1 MKKWQYYLTLLVL
14 LLSSVLSPVSAWAQE
29 VAAPQ
34 ETSALVGDS
43 QAQPEAEATEEPE
56 EGLDSNLP
64 SDVDLDELIRQA
76 PNVKAVPN
84 VVTRIYATTRD
95 GKPITKNLLKWEA
108 FRINVDFTLPNNV
121 IKAGDT
127 TVIEVPSTLAFTEVS
142 NFEVRDSSGQHVV
155 ATATIQPGART
166 VTLTYTSYAQNNSDI
181 TGNLFFYARINHA
194 EVTEKGNVDL
204 NFVVEN
210 KQIPG
215 GSVPFEGAPIPK
227 GNPMDKS
234 GWQLPGQPNKIR
246 YIVAVN
252 RRGEQRKHVVIRDY
266 LKDEGLA
273 IDQSSVSITKG
284 HWVYQNGG
292 WVLQNGANAA
302 GSYNITWDQ
311 GNTGFTIDFGDLDT
325 QTGFEIL
332 YTVNIPY
339 DAADGEK
346 FGNYAA
352 MNDANG
358 TVAYTNYDYSY
369 SIAGGNAEGYTF
381 VVKVHKHDGQGK
393 DLAGAEFEVVRD
405 ANKKVVGKIV
415 TDAQGNG
422 QVAGLLRDA
431 YTLREIKAPDGY
443 QLSNEEIKIQGGD
456 FGADK
461 SVLKQVVNVPAVT
474 TVDVRGTKT
483 WSDAENQD
491 GLRPEQVTIKLL
503 ANGTETGQTT
513 TATAANGWTYEFTGL
528 DAKDAQGQAITYSV
542 AEEAVTGYTSTVNGY
557 DITNSHTPETV
568 DVRGTKTWEDGDNQD
583 GLRPE
588 QITVKLLADGTETG
602 QTTTATAANNWT
614 YEFTN
619 LPKNKAGQAISYSVA
634 EEAVAGYTT
643 KVNRYNLTNSHTPE
657 TVSVQGT
664 KTWEDG
670 DNQDGLRPEQI
681 TVKLLADGVETGQ
694 TTTATAA
701 NNWTYEFTNLPKN
714 KAGKAITYSVAEEA
728 VAGYTSTL
736 NGYNLTNSRTPETV
750 SIQGTK
756 TWEDGD
762 NQDGLRPEQITVKL
776 LADGVETGQTTTAT
790 AANNWT
796 YEFSNL
802 PKNKAGKA
810 ITYSVAEEAVQGYTS
825 TVNGYD
831 LTNNHATDL
840 TSVSGTKTW
849 QDNDDQDGLR
859 PGQVTIKLLADGVE
873 TGQTAVASAANNWTY
888 EFSNLPKNKA
898 GKAITY
904 SVAEET
910 VAGYTASV
918 NGYNLTNSHTP
929 ETVSVQGTKTWQD
942 NDNQDGVRPEQ
953 VTIKLLADGVETGQT
968 AVANAANNWTY
979 EFSNLPKNKAGKA
992 ITYSVQ
998 EEAVAE
1004 YTASYQAYNV
1014 TNSHTPGQ
1022 TSHTVQ
1028 KVWDDGQNQDGVRP
1042 VELKV
1047 QLYADDQKYGDEISL
1062 TAANNWTY
1070 TWSQLP
1076 EKAQGKAISYQAREV
1091 AVPEGYQADQPSTQ
1105 AGVTTLTNHHRPEV
1119 TSLSGTKTWKDNN
1132 NQDGVR
1138 PERIKVNLLAD
1149 GVLKASKE
1157 VSAADNWSYSF
1168 DNLPK
1173 FAAGQAVVYTIT
1185 EDAVA
1190 EYSTQVEGYNLTN
1203 SHTPGQTS
1211 LTVTKQWQDQGD
1223 QDGLRPSQIQVQL
1236 YADGVASG
1244 SPVTLTAANNWVYTW
1259 SGLAEKANGK
1269 TIEYSVKEVD
1279 QPSGY
1284 TSTTSQVSP
1293 GNVLIVNQHTP
1304 ATTEVKGQKTWD
1316 DANNQDGKRPESVTV
1331 QLYADGQVVASQV
1344 VTAANNWT
1352 YSFSNLPQFAKG
1364 KAISY
1369 SVQELVD
1376 AGLDKAGYRPSYEA
1390 YNITNHY
1397 KPEVTTFE
1405 VRKVWNDQNDQD
1417 KLRPSQIQVQL
1428 YADGKAF
1435 GEPVTLKADND
1446 WRHVFADLAKYQE
1459 GKEVVYTVEEVAV
1472 PSGYSVTSS
1481 QTGVNQV
1488 TLTNTHQPKRPE
1500 DPGKKD
1506 LPKTGSAETFSLA
1519 LAGLMAMT
1527 GLGILWGTKRRQA

>member
-43 QAQPEAEATEEPE
+43 QAQPEAEATEESE

-108 FRINVDFTLPNNV
+108 FRINVDFTLPNTV

-588 QITVKLLADGTETG
+588 QITL
-602 QTTTATAANNWT
+602 
-614 YEFTN
+614 
-619 LPKNKAGQAISYSVA
+619 
-634 EEAVAGYTT
+634 
-643 KVNRYNLTNSHTPE
+643 
-657 TVSVQGT
+657 
-664 KTWEDG
+664 
-670 DNQDGLRPEQI
+670 
-681 TVKLLADGVETGQ
+681 
-694 TTTATAA
+694 
-701 NNWTYEFTNLPKN
+701 
-714 KAGKAITYSVAEEA
+714 
-728 VAGYTSTL
+728 
-736 NGYNLTNSRTPETV
+736 
-750 SIQGTK
+750 
-756 TWEDGD
+756 
-762 NQDGLRPEQITVKL
+762 KL

-849 QDNDDQDGLR
+849 QDNDDQDGIR

-904 SVAEET
+904 SVAEEA

-968 AVANAANNWTY
+968 AVAKAANNWTY

-992 ITYSVQ
+992 IAYSVQ

-1028 KVWDDGQNQDGVRP
+1028 KVWDDGQNQDGLRP

-1091 AVPEGYQADQPSTQ
+1091 AVPEGYQADQPTTQ
-1105 AGVTTLTNHHRPEV
+1105 ATVTTLTNRHTPEV
-1119 TSLSGTKTWKDNN
+1119 TSVSGTKTWKDNN

-1304 ATTEVKGQKTWD
+1304 ATTEVKGHKTWD

>member
-43 QAQPEAEATEEPE
+43 QAQPEAEATEESE

-405 ANKKVVGKIV
+405 ANKKVVGKMV

-588 QITVKLLADGTETG
+588 QITVKLLADG
-602 QTTTATAANNWT
+602 
-614 YEFTN
+614 
-619 LPKNKAGQAISYSVA
+619 
-634 EEAVAGYTT
+634 
-643 KVNRYNLTNSHTPE
+643 
-657 TVSVQGT
+657 
-664 KTWEDG
+664 
-670 DNQDGLRPEQI
+670 
-681 TVKLLADGVETGQ
+681 
-694 TTTATAA
+694 
-701 NNWTYEFTNLPKN
+701 
-714 KAGKAITYSVAEEA
+714 
-728 VAGYTSTL
+728 
-736 NGYNLTNSRTPETV
+736 
-750 SIQGTK
+750 
-756 TWEDGD
+756 
-762 NQDGLRPEQITVKL
+762 
-776 LADGVETGQTTTAT
+776 VETGQTTTAT

-810 ITYSVAEEAVQGYTS
+810 ISYSVAEEAVAGYNT

-849 QDNDDQDGLR
+849 EDNDDQDGLR

-904 SVAEET
+904 SVAEEA

-918 NGYNLTNSHTP
+918 NGYNIANSHTP

-953 VTIKLLADGVETGQT
+953 VNIKLLADGVETGQT

-992 ITYSVQ
+992 IAYSVQ

-1028 KVWDDGQNQDGVRP
+1028 KVWDDGQNQDGLRP

-1091 AVPEGYQADQPSTQ
+1091 SVPEGYQADQPTTQ
-1105 AGVTTLTNHHRPEV
+1105 ATVTTLTNRHTPEV
-1119 TSLSGTKTWKDNN
+1119 TSVSGTKTWKDNN

-1157 VSAADNWSYSF
+1157 VSAADNWAYSF

-1397 KPEVTTFE
+1397 KPEVTSFE

>member
-43 QAQPEAEATEEPE
+43 QAQPEAEATEESE

-542 AEEAVTGYTSTVNGY
+542 AEEAV
-557 DITNSHTPETV
+557 
-568 DVRGTKTWEDGDNQD
+568 
-583 GLRPE
+583 
-588 QITVKLLADGTETG
+588 
-602 QTTTATAANNWT
+602 
-614 YEFTN
+614 
-619 LPKNKAGQAISYSVA
+619 
-634 EEAVAGYTT
+634 
-643 KVNRYNLTNSHTPE
+643 
-657 TVSVQGT
+657 
-664 KTWEDG
+664 
-670 DNQDGLRPEQI
+670 
-681 TVKLLADGVETGQ
+681 
-694 TTTATAA
+694 
-701 NNWTYEFTNLPKN
+701 
-714 KAGKAITYSVAEEA
+714 
-728 VAGYTSTL
+728 AGYTSTL
-736 NGYNLTNSRTPETV
+736 NGYNLTNSHTPETV

-796 YEFSNL
+796 YEFSNLPKNKAGQAITYSVAEEAVQGYTSTVKGYDISNSHTPETVSVQGSKTWEDGDNQDGLRPEQITVKLLANGVETGQTTTATAANNWTYEFSNLPKNKAGQAITYSVAEEAVAGYTTKVNGYNLTNSHTPETVSIQGTKTWEDGDNQDGLRPEQITVKLLADGVETGQTTTATAANNWTYEFTNL

-904 SVAEET
+904 SVAEEA
-910 VAGYTASV
+910 VVGYTASV

-968 AVANAANNWTY
+968 AVASAANNWTY

-992 ITYSVQ
+992 ITYSLQ

-1028 KVWDDGQNQDGVRP
+1028 KVWDDGQNQDGLRP

-1047 QLYADDQKYGDEISL
+1047 QLYADDQKYGDEVSL

-1091 AVPEGYQADQPSTQ
+1091 AVPQGYQADQPSTQ
-1105 AGVTTLTNHHRPEV
+1105 AGVTTLTNRHTPEV
-1119 TSLSGTKTWKDNN
+1119 TSVSGTKTWKDNN

-1397 KPEVTTFE
+1397 KPEVTSFE

>member
-43 QAQPEAEATEEPE
+43 QAQPEAEATEESE

-542 AEEAVTGYTSTVNGY
+542 AEEAVAGYTSTLNGY
-557 DITNSHTPETV
+557 NLTNSHTPETV
-568 DVRGTKTWEDGDNQD
+568 SIQGTKTWEDGDNQD

-634 EEAVAGYTT
+634 EEAVQGYTST
-643 KVNRYNLTNSHTPE
+643 VNGYDISNSHTPE
-657 TVSVQGT
+657 TVSVQGS

-701 NNWTYEFTNLPKN
+701 NNWTYEFSNLPKN
-714 KAGKAITYSVAEEA
+714 KAGQAITYSVAEEA
-728 VAGYTSTL
+728 VAGYTTKV
-736 NGYNLTNSRTPETV
+736 NGYNLTNSHTPETV

-810 ITYSVAEEAVQGYTS
+810 ITYSVAEEGVAGYNT

-904 SVAEET
+904 SVAEEA
-910 VAGYTASV
+910 VVGYTASV

-968 AVANAANNWTY
+968 AVASAANNWTY

-1028 KVWDDGQNQDGVRP
+1028 KVWDDGQNQDGLRP

-1091 AVPEGYQADQPSTQ
+1091 AVPEGYQADQPTTQ
-1105 AGVTTLTNHHRPEV
+1105 ATVTTLTNRHTPEV
-1119 TSLSGTKTWKDNN
+1119 TSVSGTKTWKDNN

-1397 KPEVTTFE
+1397 KPEVTSFE

>member
-29 VAAPQ
+29 VAVPQ

-43 QAQPEAEATEEPE
+43 QAQPEAEATEESE

-210 KQIPG
+210 KPIPG

-542 AEEAVTGYTSTVNGY
+542 AEEAVAGYTSTLNG
-557 DITNSHTPETV
+557 
-568 DVRGTKTWEDGDNQD
+568 
-583 GLRPE
+583 
-588 QITVKLLADGTETG
+588 
-602 QTTTATAANNWT
+602 
-614 YEFTN
+614 
-619 LPKNKAGQAISYSVA
+619 
-634 EEAVAGYTT
+634 
-643 KVNRYNLTNSHTPE
+643 YNLTNSHTPE
-657 TVSVQGT
+657 TVSIQGT

-714 KAGKAITYSVAEEA
+714 KAGKAISYSVAEEA
-728 VAGYTSTL
+728 VAGY
-736 NGYNLTNSRTPETV
+736 N
-750 SIQGTK
+750 
-756 TWEDGD
+756 
-762 NQDGLRPEQITVKL
+762 
-776 LADGVETGQTTTAT
+776 TT
-790 AANNWT
+790 
-796 YEFSNL
+796 
-802 PKNKAGKA
+802 
-810 ITYSVAEEAVQGYTS
+810 I
-825 TVNGYD
+825 NGYD

-849 QDNDDQDGLR
+849 EDNDDQDGLR

-904 SVAEET
+904 SVAEEA

-968 AVANAANNWTY
+968 AVAKAANNWTY

-992 ITYSVQ
+992 IAYSVQ

-1014 TNSHTPGQ
+1014 TNSYTPGQ

-1028 KVWDDGQNQDGVRP
+1028 KVWDDGQNQDGLRP

-1091 AVPEGYQADQPSTQ
+1091 AVPQGYQADQPSTQ
-1105 AGVTTLTNHHRPEV
+1105 AGVTTLTNHHTPEV
-1119 TSLSGTKTWKDNN
+1119 TSVSGTKTWKDNN

-1376 AGLDKAGYRPSYEA
+1376 AGLDKAGYRPSYDG
-1390 YNITNHY
+1390 YNIANHY
-1397 KPEVTTFE
+1397 KTEVTTFE

>member
-43 QAQPEAEATEEPE
+43 QAQPEAEATEESE

-194 EVTEKGNVDL
+194 EVTEQGNVDL

-405 ANKKVVGKIV
+405 ANKKVVGKMV

-542 AEEAVTGYTSTVNGY
+542 AEEAV
-557 DITNSHTPETV
+557 
-568 DVRGTKTWEDGDNQD
+568 
-583 GLRPE
+583 
-588 QITVKLLADGTETG
+588 
-602 QTTTATAANNWT
+602 
-614 YEFTN
+614 
-619 LPKNKAGQAISYSVA
+619 
-634 EEAVAGYTT
+634 
-643 KVNRYNLTNSHTPE
+643 
-657 TVSVQGT
+657 
-664 KTWEDG
+664 
-670 DNQDGLRPEQI
+670 
-681 TVKLLADGVETGQ
+681 
-694 TTTATAA
+694 
-701 NNWTYEFTNLPKN
+701 
-714 KAGKAITYSVAEEA
+714 
-728 VAGYTSTL
+728 AGYTSTL
-736 NGYNLTNSRTPETV
+736 NGYNLTNSHTPETV

-810 ITYSVAEEAVQGYTS
+810 ISYSVAEEAVAGYNT

-904 SVAEET
+904 SVAEEA

-968 AVANAANNWTY
+968 AVAKAANNWTY

-992 ITYSVQ
+992 IAYSVQ

-1091 AVPEGYQADQPSTQ
+1091 AVPEGYQADQPTTQ
-1105 AGVTTLTNHHRPEV
+1105 ATVTTLTNRHTPEV
-1119 TSLSGTKTWKDNN
+1119 TSVSGTKTWKDNN

-1397 KPEVTTFE
+1397 KPEVTSFE

>member
-43 QAQPEAEATEEPE
+43 QAQPEAEATEESE

-542 AEEAVTGYTSTVNGY
+542 AEEAV
-557 DITNSHTPETV
+557 
-568 DVRGTKTWEDGDNQD
+568 
-583 GLRPE
+583 
-588 QITVKLLADGTETG
+588 
-602 QTTTATAANNWT
+602 
-614 YEFTN
+614 
-619 LPKNKAGQAISYSVA
+619 
-634 EEAVAGYTT
+634 
-643 KVNRYNLTNSHTPE
+643 
-657 TVSVQGT
+657 
-664 KTWEDG
+664 
-670 DNQDGLRPEQI
+670 
-681 TVKLLADGVETGQ
+681 
-694 TTTATAA
+694 
-701 NNWTYEFTNLPKN
+701 
-714 KAGKAITYSVAEEA
+714 
-728 VAGYTSTL
+728 AGYTSTL
-736 NGYNLTNSRTPETV
+736 NGYNLTNSHTPETV

-810 ITYSVAEEAVQGYTS
+810 ISYSVAEEAVAGYNT

-898 GKAITY
+898 GKAISY
-904 SVAEET
+904 SVAEEA

-1028 KVWDDGQNQDGVRP
+1028 KVWDDGQNQDGLRP

-1091 AVPEGYQADQPSTQ
+1091 AVPEGYQADQPTTQ
-1105 AGVTTLTNHHRPEV
+1105 ATVTTLTNRHTPEV
-1119 TSLSGTKTWKDNN
+1119 TSVSGTKTWKDNN

-1397 KPEVTTFE
+1397 KPEVTSFE

>member
-43 QAQPEAEATEEPE
+43 QAQPEAEATEESE

-292 WVLQNGANAA
+292 WVLQNAANAA

-542 AEEAVTGYTSTVNGY
+542 AEEAVAGYTSTLNG
-557 DITNSHTPETV
+557 
-568 DVRGTKTWEDGDNQD
+568 
-583 GLRPE
+583 
-588 QITVKLLADGTETG
+588 
-602 QTTTATAANNWT
+602 
-614 YEFTN
+614 
-619 LPKNKAGQAISYSVA
+619 
-634 EEAVAGYTT
+634 
-643 KVNRYNLTNSHTPE
+643 YNLTNSHTPE
-657 TVSVQGT
+657 TVSIQGT

-701 NNWTYEFTNLPKN
+701 NNWTYEFSNLPKN
-714 KAGKAITYSVAEEA
+714 KAGQAITYSVAEEAVQGYTSTVKGYDISNSHTPETVSVQGTKTWEDGDNQDGLRPEQITVKLLANGVETGQTTTATAVNNWTYEFSNLPKNKAGQAITYSVAEEA
-728 VAGYTSTL
+728 VAGYTTKV
-736 NGYNLTNSRTPETV
+736 NGYNLTNSHTPETV

-810 ITYSVAEEAVQGYTS
+810 ISYSVAEEAVAGYNT

-831 LTNNHATDL
+831 ITNNHATDL

-849 QDNDDQDGLR
+849 EDNDDQDGVR

-898 GKAITY
+898 GKAISY
-904 SVAEET
+904 SVAEEA
-910 VAGYTASV
+910 VVGYTVSV

-1028 KVWDDGQNQDGVRP
+1028 KVWDDGQNQDGLRP

-1047 QLYADDQKYGDEISL
+1047 QLYADDQKYGDEVSL

-1091 AVPEGYQADQPSTQ
+1091 AVPEGYQADQPTTQ
-1105 AGVTTLTNHHRPEV
+1105 ATVTTLTNRHTPEV
-1119 TSLSGTKTWKDNN
+1119 TSVSGTKTWKDNN

-1211 LTVTKQWQDQGD
+1211 LTVIKQWQDQGD

-1316 DANNQDGKRPESVTV
+1316 DANNQDGKRPEAVTV

-1397 KPEVTTFE
+1397 KPEVTSFE

-1459 GKEVVYTVEEVAV
+1459 GKEVVYTVEEVAI

-1527 GLGILWGTKRRQA
+1527 GLGILWGTKRRQV

>member
-43 QAQPEAEATEEPE
+43 QAQPEAEATEESE
-56 EGLDSNLP
+56 EGLDPDLP

-127 TVIEVPSTLAFTEVS
+127 TVIEVPSTLAFTEAS

-155 ATATIQPGART
+155 ANATIQPGART

-210 KQIPG
+210 KPIPG

-292 WVLQNGANAA
+292 WVLQNAANAA

-474 TVDVRGTKT
+474 TVDVRGTKS

-528 DAKDAQGQAITYSV
+528 AAKDAQGQAITYSV

-588 QITVKLLADGTETG
+588 QITLKLLADGAETG

-619 LPKNKAGQAISYSVA
+619 LPKNKAGQAITYSVA
-634 EEAVAGYTT
+634 EEAVAGYTST
-643 KVNRYNLTNSHTPE
+643 VNGYDISNSHTPE

-701 NNWTYEFTNLPKN
+701 NNWTYEFSNLPKN
-714 KAGKAITYSVAEEA
+714 KAGKPITYSVAEEA
-728 VAGYTSTL
+728 VAGYTTKV
-736 NGYNLTNSRTPETV
+736 NAYNLTNSHTPETV

-802 PKNKAGKA
+802 PKNKAGKP
-810 ITYSVAEEAVQGYTS
+810 ITYSVAEEAVAGYNT

-831 LTNNHATDL
+831 ITNNHATDL

-888 EFSNLPKNKA
+888 EFTNLPKNKA

-904 SVAEET
+904 SVAEEA

-918 NGYNLTNSHTP
+918 NGYNIANSHTP

-1091 AVPEGYQADQPSTQ
+1091 SVPEGYQADQPSTQ
-1105 AGVTTLTNHHRPEV
+1105 AGVTTLTNHHTPEV
-1119 TSLSGTKTWKDNN
+1119 TSVSGTKTWKDNN

-1244 SPVTLTAANNWVYTW
+1244 SPVTLTAADNWVYTW

-1284 TSTTSQVSP
+1284 TSTISQVSP

-1376 AGLDKAGYRPSYEA
+1376 AGLDKAGYRPSYDG
-1390 YNITNHY
+1390 YNIANHY
-1397 KPEVTTFE
+1397 KPEVTSFE

-1428 YADGKAF
+1428 YANGKAF

-1527 GLGILWGTKRRQA
+1527 GLGILWGTKRRHA

>member
-43 QAQPEAEATEEPE
+43 QAQPEAEATEESE

-266 LKDEGLA
+266 LKDEGIA

-292 WVLQNGANAA
+292 WVLQNAANAA

-474 TVDVRGTKT
+474 TVDVRGTKS

-568 DVRGTKTWEDGDNQD
+568 
-583 GLRPE
+583 
-588 QITVKLLADGTETG
+588 
-602 QTTTATAANNWT
+602 
-614 YEFTN
+614 
-619 LPKNKAGQAISYSVA
+619 
-634 EEAVAGYTT
+634 
-643 KVNRYNLTNSHTPE
+643 
-657 TVSVQGT
+657 
-664 KTWEDG
+664 
-670 DNQDGLRPEQI
+670 
-681 TVKLLADGVETGQ
+681 
-694 TTTATAA
+694 
-701 NNWTYEFTNLPKN
+701 
-714 KAGKAITYSVAEEA
+714 
-728 VAGYTSTL
+728 
-736 NGYNLTNSRTPETV
+736 

-796 YEFSNL
+796 YEFTNL

-904 SVAEET
+904 SVAEEA
-910 VAGYTASV
+910 VVGYTASV

-968 AVANAANNWTY
+968 AVASAANNWTY

-992 ITYSVQ
+992 ITYSLQ

-1028 KVWDDGQNQDGVRP
+1028 KVWDDGQNQDGLRP

-1047 QLYADDQKYGDEISL
+1047 QLYADDQKYGDEVSL

-1091 AVPEGYQADQPSTQ
+1091 AVPQGYQADQPSTQ
-1105 AGVTTLTNHHRPEV
+1105 AGVTTLTNRHTPEV
-1119 TSLSGTKTWKDNN
+1119 TSVSGTKTWKDNN

-1157 VSAADNWSYSF
+1157 VSAADNWAYSF

-1397 KPEVTTFE
+1397 KPEVTSFE

>member
-43 QAQPEAEATEEPE
+43 QAQPEAEATEESE
-56 EGLDSNLP
+56 EGLDSDLP

-292 WVLQNGANAA
+292 WVLQNAANAA

-311 GNTGFTIDFGDLDT
+311 GNAGFTIDFGDLDT

-542 AEEAVTGYTSTVNGY
+542 AEEAV
-557 DITNSHTPETV
+557 
-568 DVRGTKTWEDGDNQD
+568 
-583 GLRPE
+583 
-588 QITVKLLADGTETG
+588 
-602 QTTTATAANNWT
+602 
-614 YEFTN
+614 
-619 LPKNKAGQAISYSVA
+619 
-634 EEAVAGYTT
+634 
-643 KVNRYNLTNSHTPE
+643 
-657 TVSVQGT
+657 
-664 KTWEDG
+664 
-670 DNQDGLRPEQI
+670 
-681 TVKLLADGVETGQ
+681 
-694 TTTATAA
+694 
-701 NNWTYEFTNLPKN
+701 
-714 KAGKAITYSVAEEA
+714 
-728 VAGYTSTL
+728 AGYTSTL
-736 NGYNLTNSRTPETV
+736 NGYNLTNSHTPETV

-776 LADGVETGQTTTAT
+776 LADGVETGQTTTTT

-802 PKNKAGKA
+802 PKNKAGQA

-898 GKAITY
+898 GKAISY
-904 SVAEET
+904 SVAEEA

-992 ITYSVQ
+992 ISYSVQ

-1028 KVWDDGQNQDGVRP
+1028 KVWDDGQNQDGLRP

-1105 AGVTTLTNHHRPEV
+1105 AGVTTLTNRHTPEV
-1119 TSLSGTKTWKDNN
+1119 TSVSGTKTWKDNN

-1157 VSAADNWSYSF
+1157 VSAADNWAYSF

-1190 EYSTQVEGYNLTN
+1190 EYSTQVEGYNLSN

-1244 SPVTLTAANNWVYTW
+1244 SPVTLTAADNWVYTW

-1376 AGLDKAGYRPSYEA
+1376 AGLDKAGYRPSYDG
-1390 YNITNHY
+1390 YNIANHY
-1397 KPEVTTFE
+1397 KPEVTSFE

>member
-1 MKKWQYYLTLLVL
+1 M
-14 LLSSVLSPVSAWAQE
+14 
-29 VAAPQ
+29 
-34 ETSALVGDS
+34 
-43 QAQPEAEATEEPE
+43 
-56 EGLDSNLP
+56 
-64 SDVDLDELIRQA
+64 
-76 PNVKAVPN
+76 
-84 VVTRIYATTRD
+84 
-95 GKPITKNLLKWEA
+95 
-108 FRINVDFTLPNNV
+108 
-121 IKAGDT
+121 
-127 TVIEVPSTLAFTEVS
+127 
-142 NFEVRDSSGQHVV
+142 
-155 ATATIQPGART
+155 
-166 VTLTYTSYAQNNSDI
+166 
-181 TGNLFFYARINHA
+181 
-194 EVTEKGNVDL
+194 
-204 NFVVEN
+204 
-210 KQIPG
+210 
-215 GSVPFEGAPIPK
+215 
-227 GNPMDKS
+227 
-234 GWQLPGQPNKIR
+234 
-246 YIVAVN
+246 
-252 RRGEQRKHVVIRDY
+252 
-266 LKDEGLA
+266 
-273 IDQSSVSITKG
+273 
-284 HWVYQNGG
+284 
-292 WVLQNGANAA
+292 
-302 GSYNITWDQ
+302 
-311 GNTGFTIDFGDLDT
+311 
-325 QTGFEIL
+325 
-332 YTVNIPY
+332 
-339 DAADGEK
+339 
-346 FGNYAA
+346 
-352 MNDANG
+352 
-358 TVAYTNYDYSY
+358 
-369 SIAGGNAEGYTF
+369 
-381 VVKVHKHDGQGK
+381 
-393 DLAGAEFEVVRD
+393 
-405 ANKKVVGKIV
+405 
-415 TDAQGNG
+415 
-422 QVAGLLRDA
+422 
-431 YTLREIKAPDGY
+431 
-443 QLSNEEIKIQGGD
+443 
-456 FGADK
+456 
-461 SVLKQVVNVPAVT
+461 
-474 TVDVRGTKT
+474 
-483 WSDAENQD
+483 
-491 GLRPEQVTIKLL
+491 
-503 ANGTETGQTT
+503 
-513 TATAANGWTYEFTGL
+513 
-528 DAKDAQGQAITYSV
+528 
-542 AEEAVTGYTSTVNGY
+542 
-557 DITNSHTPETV
+557 
-568 DVRGTKTWEDGDNQD
+568 
-583 GLRPE
+583 RPE
-588 QITVKLLADGTETG
+588 QITLKLLADGVETG

-614 YEFTN
+614 YEFSN
-619 LPKNKAGQAISYSVA
+619 LPKNKAGQAITYSVA
-634 EEAVAGYTT
+634 EEAVQGYTST
-643 KVNRYNLTNSHTPE
+643 VKGYDISNSHTPE

-701 NNWTYEFTNLPKN
+701 NNWTYEFSNLPKS

-728 VAGYTSTL
+728 VAGYTSTV
-736 NGYNLTNSRTPETV
+736 NGYNLTNSHTPETV

-796 YEFSNL
+796 YEFTNL

-904 SVAEET
+904 SVAEEA
-910 VAGYTASV
+910 VVGYTASV

-968 AVANAANNWTY
+968 AVASAANNWTY

-992 ITYSVQ
+992 ITYSLQ

-1028 KVWDDGQNQDGVRP
+1028 KVWDDGQNQDGLRP

-1047 QLYADDQKYGDEISL
+1047 QLYADDQKYGDEVSL

-1091 AVPEGYQADQPSTQ
+1091 AVPQGYQADQPSTQ
-1105 AGVTTLTNHHRPEV
+1105 AGVTTLTNRHTPEV
-1119 TSLSGTKTWKDNN
+1119 TSVSGTKTWKDNN

-1157 VSAADNWSYSF
+1157 VSAADNWAYSF

-1397 KPEVTTFE
+1397 KPEVTSFE

>member
-43 QAQPEAEATEEPE
+43 QAQPEAEATEESE
-56 EGLDSNLP
+56 EGLDPDLP

-127 TVIEVPSTLAFTEVS
+127 TVIEVPSTLAFTEAS

-155 ATATIQPGART
+155 ANATIQPGART

-210 KQIPG
+210 KPIPG

-292 WVLQNGANAA
+292 WVLQNAANAA

-474 TVDVRGTKT
+474 TVDVRGTKS

-528 DAKDAQGQAITYSV
+528 AAKDAQGQAITYSV

-588 QITVKLLADGTETG
+588 QITVKLLADG
-602 QTTTATAANNWT
+602 
-614 YEFTN
+614 
-619 LPKNKAGQAISYSVA
+619 
-634 EEAVAGYTT
+634 
-643 KVNRYNLTNSHTPE
+643 
-657 TVSVQGT
+657 
-664 KTWEDG
+664 
-670 DNQDGLRPEQI
+670 
-681 TVKLLADGVETGQ
+681 
-694 TTTATAA
+694 
-701 NNWTYEFTNLPKN
+701 
-714 KAGKAITYSVAEEA
+714 
-728 VAGYTSTL
+728 
-736 NGYNLTNSRTPETV
+736 
-750 SIQGTK
+750 
-756 TWEDGD
+756 
-762 NQDGLRPEQITVKL
+762 
-776 LADGVETGQTTTAT
+776 VETGQTTTAT

-802 PKNKAGKA
+802 PKNKAGKP
-810 ITYSVAEEAVQGYTS
+810 ITYSVAEEAVAGYNT

-831 LTNNHATDL
+831 ITNNHATDL

-888 EFSNLPKNKA
+888 EFTNLPKNKA

-904 SVAEET
+904 SVAEEA

-918 NGYNLTNSHTP
+918 NGYNIANSHTP

-1091 AVPEGYQADQPSTQ
+1091 SVPEGYQADQPSTQ
-1105 AGVTTLTNHHRPEV
+1105 AGVTTLTNHHTPEV
-1119 TSLSGTKTWKDNN
+1119 TSVSGTKTWKDNN

-1244 SPVTLTAANNWVYTW
+1244 SPVTLTAADNWVYTW

-1284 TSTTSQVSP
+1284 TSTISQVSP

-1376 AGLDKAGYRPSYEA
+1376 AGLDKAGYRPSYDG
-1390 YNITNHY
+1390 YNIANHY
-1397 KPEVTTFE
+1397 KPEVTSFE

-1428 YADGKAF
+1428 YANGKAF

>member
-43 QAQPEAEATEEPE
+43 QAQPEAEATEESE

-311 GNTGFTIDFGDLDT
+311 GNTGFTVDFGDLDT

-542 AEEAVTGYTSTVNGY
+542 AEEAV
-557 DITNSHTPETV
+557 
-568 DVRGTKTWEDGDNQD
+568 
-583 GLRPE
+583 
-588 QITVKLLADGTETG
+588 
-602 QTTTATAANNWT
+602 
-614 YEFTN
+614 
-619 LPKNKAGQAISYSVA
+619 
-634 EEAVAGYTT
+634 
-643 KVNRYNLTNSHTPE
+643 
-657 TVSVQGT
+657 
-664 KTWEDG
+664 
-670 DNQDGLRPEQI
+670 
-681 TVKLLADGVETGQ
+681 
-694 TTTATAA
+694 
-701 NNWTYEFTNLPKN
+701 
-714 KAGKAITYSVAEEA
+714 
-728 VAGYTSTL
+728 AGYTSTL
-736 NGYNLTNSRTPETV
+736 NGYNLTNSHTPETV

-810 ITYSVAEEAVQGYTS
+810 ISYSVAEEAVAGYNT

-904 SVAEET
+904 SVAEEA

-929 ETVSVQGTKTWQD
+929 ETVSVQGTKSWQD

-968 AVANAANNWTY
+968 AVAKAANNWTY

-1028 KVWDDGQNQDGVRP
+1028 KVWDDGQNQDGLRP

-1091 AVPEGYQADQPSTQ
+1091 AVPEGYQADQPTTQ
-1105 AGVTTLTNHHRPEV
+1105 ATVTTLTNRHTPEV
-1119 TSLSGTKTWKDNN
+1119 TSVSGTKTWKDNN

-1293 GNVLIVNQHTP
+1293 GNVLIVNQHAP

-1331 QLYADGQVVASQV
+1331 QLYADGQMVASQV

-1397 KPEVTTFE
+1397 KPEVTSFE

>member
-43 QAQPEAEATEEPE
+43 QAQPEAEATEESE

-542 AEEAVTGYTSTVNGY
+542 AEEAV
-557 DITNSHTPETV
+557 
-568 DVRGTKTWEDGDNQD
+568 
-583 GLRPE
+583 
-588 QITVKLLADGTETG
+588 
-602 QTTTATAANNWT
+602 
-614 YEFTN
+614 
-619 LPKNKAGQAISYSVA
+619 
-634 EEAVAGYTT
+634 
-643 KVNRYNLTNSHTPE
+643 
-657 TVSVQGT
+657 
-664 KTWEDG
+664 
-670 DNQDGLRPEQI
+670 
-681 TVKLLADGVETGQ
+681 
-694 TTTATAA
+694 
-701 NNWTYEFTNLPKN
+701 
-714 KAGKAITYSVAEEA
+714 
-728 VAGYTSTL
+728 AGYTSTL
-736 NGYNLTNSRTPETV
+736 NGYNLTNSHTPETV

-802 PKNKAGKA
+802 PKNKAGQA

-831 LTNNHATDL
+831 ISNSHTPETV
-840 TSVSGTKTW
+840 SVQGSKTW
-849 QDNDDQDGLR
+849 EDGDNQDGLR
-859 PGQVTIKLLADGVE
+859 PEQITVKLLANGVE
-873 TGQTAVASAANNWTY
+873 TGQTTTATAANNWTY

-904 SVAEET
+904 SVAEEA
-910 VAGYTASV
+910 VVGYTASV

-968 AVANAANNWTY
+968 AVASSANNWTY

-992 ITYSVQ
+992 ISYSVQ

-1028 KVWDDGQNQDGVRP
+1028 KVWDDGQNQDGLRP

-1091 AVPEGYQADQPSTQ
+1091 AVPEGYQADQPSIQ
-1105 AGVTTLTNHHRPEV
+1105 AGVTTLTNRHTPEV
-1119 TSLSGTKTWKDNN
+1119 TSVSGTKTWQDNN

-1435 GEPVTLKADND
+1435 GELVTLKADND

>member
-43 QAQPEAEATEEPE
+43 QAQPEAEATEESE

-405 ANKKVVGKIV
+405 ANKKVVGKMV

-542 AEEAVTGYTSTVNGY
+542 AEEAV
-557 DITNSHTPETV
+557 
-568 DVRGTKTWEDGDNQD
+568 
-583 GLRPE
+583 
-588 QITVKLLADGTETG
+588 
-602 QTTTATAANNWT
+602 
-614 YEFTN
+614 
-619 LPKNKAGQAISYSVA
+619 
-634 EEAVAGYTT
+634 
-643 KVNRYNLTNSHTPE
+643 
-657 TVSVQGT
+657 
-664 KTWEDG
+664 
-670 DNQDGLRPEQI
+670 
-681 TVKLLADGVETGQ
+681 
-694 TTTATAA
+694 
-701 NNWTYEFTNLPKN
+701 
-714 KAGKAITYSVAEEA
+714 
-728 VAGYTSTL
+728 AGYTSTL
-736 NGYNLTNSRTPETV
+736 NGYNLTNSHTPETV

-810 ITYSVAEEAVQGYTS
+810 ITYSVAEEGVAGYNT

-904 SVAEET
+904 SVAEEA
-910 VAGYTASV
+910 VVGYTASV

-1028 KVWDDGQNQDGVRP
+1028 KVWDDGQNQDGLRP

-1047 QLYADDQKYGDEISL
+1047 QLYADDQKYGDEVSL

-1105 AGVTTLTNHHRPEV
+1105 AGVTTLTNRHTPEV
-1119 TSLSGTKTWKDNN
+1119 TSVSGTKTWQDNN

-1203 SHTPGQTS
+1203 RHTPGQTS

-1316 DANNQDGKRPESVTV
+1316 DANNQDGKRPESVIV

-1397 KPEVTTFE
+1397 KPEVTSFE

>member
-43 QAQPEAEATEEPE
+43 QAQPEAEATEESE
-56 EGLDSNLP
+56 EGLDPDLP

-127 TVIEVPSTLAFTEVS
+127 TVIEVPSTLAFTEAS

-155 ATATIQPGART
+155 ANATIQPGART

-194 EVTEKGNVDL
+194 EVTEKGNVEL

-210 KQIPG
+210 KPIPG

-292 WVLQNGANAA
+292 WVLQNAANAA

-346 FGNYAA
+346 FGNYAS
-352 MNDANG
+352 MQDANG

-474 TVDVRGTKT
+474 TVDVRGTKS

-588 QITVKLLADGTETG
+588 QITLKLLADG
-602 QTTTATAANNWT
+602 A
-614 YEFTN
+614 
-619 LPKNKAGQAISYSVA
+619 
-634 EEAVAGYTT
+634 
-643 KVNRYNLTNSHTPE
+643 
-657 TVSVQGT
+657 
-664 KTWEDG
+664 
-670 DNQDGLRPEQI
+670 
-681 TVKLLADGVETGQ
+681 ETGQ

-728 VAGYTSTL
+728 VAGYTTKV
-736 NGYNLTNSRTPETV
+736 NGYNLTNSHTPETVSVQGTKTWEDGDNQDGLRPEQVIVKLLADGVETGQTTTATAANNWTYEFSNLPKNKAGKPITYSVAEEAVAGYTTKVNAYNLTNSHTPETV

-802 PKNKAGKA
+802 PKNKAGKP
-810 ITYSVAEEAVQGYTS
+810 ITYSVAEEAVAGYNT

-831 LTNNHATDL
+831 ITNNHATDL

-888 EFSNLPKNKA
+888 EFTNLPKNKA

-904 SVAEET
+904 SVAEEA

-1028 KVWDDGQNQDGVRP
+1028 KVWDDGQNQDGLRP

-1062 TAANNWTY
+1062 TSANNWTY

-1105 AGVTTLTNHHRPEV
+1105 AGTTTLTNHHTPEV
-1119 TSLSGTKTWKDNN
+1119 TSLSGAKTWKDNN

-1244 SPVTLTAANNWVYTW
+1244 SPVTLTATDNWVYTW

-1284 TSTTSQVSP
+1284 TSTISQVSP

-1428 YADGKAF
+1428 YANGKAF

>member
-1 MKKWQYYLTLLVL
+1 M
-14 LLSSVLSPVSAWAQE
+14 
-29 VAAPQ
+29 
-34 ETSALVGDS
+34 
-43 QAQPEAEATEEPE
+43 
-56 EGLDSNLP
+56 
-64 SDVDLDELIRQA
+64 
-76 PNVKAVPN
+76 
-84 VVTRIYATTRD
+84 
-95 GKPITKNLLKWEA
+95 
-108 FRINVDFTLPNNV
+108 
-121 IKAGDT
+121 
-127 TVIEVPSTLAFTEVS
+127 
-142 NFEVRDSSGQHVV
+142 
-155 ATATIQPGART
+155 
-166 VTLTYTSYAQNNSDI
+166 TLTYTSYAQNNSDI

-405 ANKKVVGKIV
+405 ANKKVVGKMV

-542 AEEAVTGYTSTVNGY
+542 AEEAVAGYTSTLNGY
-557 DITNSHTPETV
+557 NLTNSHTPETV
-568 DVRGTKTWEDGDNQD
+568 SIQGTKTWEDGDNQD

-588 QITVKLLADGTETG
+588 QITVKLLADGVETG

-614 YEFTN
+614 YEFSN
-619 LPKNKAGQAISYSVA
+619 LPKNKAGQAITYSVAEEAVQGYTSTVKGYDISNSHTPETISVQGSKTWEDGDNQDGLRPEQITVKLLANGVETGQTTTATAANNWTYEFSNLPKNKAGQAITYSVA

-643 KVNRYNLTNSHTPE
+643 KVNGYNLTNSHTPE
-657 TVSVQGT
+657 TVSIQGT

-714 KAGKAITYSVAEEA
+714 KAGKAITYSVAEEG
-728 VAGYTSTL
+728 VAGYNT
-736 NGYNLTNSRTPETV
+736 
-750 SIQGTK
+750 
-756 TWEDGD
+756 
-762 NQDGLRPEQITVKL
+762 
-776 LADGVETGQTTTAT
+776 
-790 AANNWT
+790 
-796 YEFSNL
+796 
-802 PKNKAGKA
+802 
-810 ITYSVAEEAVQGYTS
+810 

-904 SVAEET
+904 SVAEEA
-910 VAGYTASV
+910 VVGYTASV

-992 ITYSVQ
+992 IAYSVQ

-1028 KVWDDGQNQDGVRP
+1028 KVWDDGQNQDGLRP

-1047 QLYADDQKYGDEISL
+1047 QLYADDQKYGDEVSL

-1105 AGVTTLTNHHRPEV
+1105 AGVTTLTNRHTPEV
-1119 TSLSGTKTWKDNN
+1119 TSVSGTKTWQDNN

-1203 SHTPGQTS
+1203 RHTPGQTS

-1376 AGLDKAGYRPSYEA
+1376 AGLDKAGYRPSYDG
-1390 YNITNHY
+1390 YNIANHY

-1459 GKEVVYTVEEVAV
+1459 GKEVVYTVAEVAV

-1527 GLGILWGTKRRQA
+1527 GLGILWGAKRRQA

>member
-29 VAAPQ
+29 VAVPQ

-43 QAQPEAEATEEPE
+43 QAQPEAEATEESE

-491 GLRPEQVTIKLL
+491 GLRQEQVTIKLL

-542 AEEAVTGYTSTVNGY
+542 AEEAV
-557 DITNSHTPETV
+557 
-568 DVRGTKTWEDGDNQD
+568 
-583 GLRPE
+583 
-588 QITVKLLADGTETG
+588 
-602 QTTTATAANNWT
+602 
-614 YEFTN
+614 
-619 LPKNKAGQAISYSVA
+619 
-634 EEAVAGYTT
+634 
-643 KVNRYNLTNSHTPE
+643 
-657 TVSVQGT
+657 
-664 KTWEDG
+664 
-670 DNQDGLRPEQI
+670 
-681 TVKLLADGVETGQ
+681 
-694 TTTATAA
+694 
-701 NNWTYEFTNLPKN
+701 
-714 KAGKAITYSVAEEA
+714 
-728 VAGYTSTL
+728 AGYTSTL
-736 NGYNLTNSRTPETV
+736 NGYNLTNSHTPETV

-790 AANNWT
+790 PANNWT

-810 ITYSVAEEAVQGYTS
+810 ISYSVAEEAVAGYNT

-904 SVAEET
+904 SVAEEA

-992 ITYSVQ
+992 ISYSVQ

-1028 KVWDDGQNQDGVRP
+1028 KVWDDGQNQDGLRP

-1076 EKAQGKAISYQAREV
+1076 EKAKGKAISYQAREV

-1105 AGVTTLTNHHRPEV
+1105 ATVTTLTNRHTPEV
-1119 TSLSGTKTWKDNN
+1119 TSVSGTKTWQDNN

-1244 SPVTLTAANNWVYTW
+1244 SPVTLTAADNWVYTW

>member
-43 QAQPEAEATEEPE
+43 QAQPEAEATEESE

-542 AEEAVTGYTSTVNGY
+542 AEEAV
-557 DITNSHTPETV
+557 
-568 DVRGTKTWEDGDNQD
+568 
-583 GLRPE
+583 
-588 QITVKLLADGTETG
+588 
-602 QTTTATAANNWT
+602 
-614 YEFTN
+614 
-619 LPKNKAGQAISYSVA
+619 
-634 EEAVAGYTT
+634 
-643 KVNRYNLTNSHTPE
+643 
-657 TVSVQGT
+657 
-664 KTWEDG
+664 
-670 DNQDGLRPEQI
+670 
-681 TVKLLADGVETGQ
+681 
-694 TTTATAA
+694 
-701 NNWTYEFTNLPKN
+701 
-714 KAGKAITYSVAEEA
+714 
-728 VAGYTSTL
+728 AGYTSTL
-736 NGYNLTNSRTPETV
+736 NGYNLTNSHTPETV

-810 ITYSVAEEAVQGYTS
+810 ITYSVAEEGVAGYNT

-904 SVAEET
+904 SVAEEA
-910 VAGYTASV
+910 VAGYTSTL

-979 EFSNLPKNKAGKA
+979 EFSSLPKNKAGKA
-992 ITYSVQ
+992 ISYSVQ

-1028 KVWDDGQNQDGVRP
+1028 KVWDDGQNQDGLRP

-1047 QLYADDQKYGDEISL
+1047 QLYADDQKYGDEVSL
-1062 TAANNWTY
+1062 TAANNWAY

-1091 AVPEGYQADQPSTQ
+1091 AVPEGYQADQPTTQ
-1105 AGVTTLTNHHRPEV
+1105 ATVTTLTNRHTPEV
-1119 TSLSGTKTWKDNN
+1119 TSVSGTKTWKDNN

-1157 VSAADNWSYSF
+1157 VSAADNWAYSF

-1397 KPEVTTFE
+1397 KPEVTSFE

>member
-34 ETSALVGDS
+34 ETSAQVGDS
-43 QAQPEAEATEEPE
+43 QAQPEAEATEESE
-56 EGLDSNLP
+56 EGLDPDLP

-127 TVIEVPSTLAFTEVS
+127 TVIEVPSTLAFTEAS

-155 ATATIQPGART
+155 ANATIQPGART

-210 KQIPG
+210 KPIPG

-266 LKDEGLA
+266 LKDEGIA

-292 WVLQNGANAA
+292 WVLQNAANAA

-474 TVDVRGTKT
+474 TVDVRGTKS

-542 AEEAVTGYTSTVNGY
+542 AEEAV
-557 DITNSHTPETV
+557 
-568 DVRGTKTWEDGDNQD
+568 
-583 GLRPE
+583 
-588 QITVKLLADGTETG
+588 
-602 QTTTATAANNWT
+602 
-614 YEFTN
+614 
-619 LPKNKAGQAISYSVA
+619 
-634 EEAVAGYTT
+634 
-643 KVNRYNLTNSHTPE
+643 
-657 TVSVQGT
+657 
-664 KTWEDG
+664 
-670 DNQDGLRPEQI
+670 
-681 TVKLLADGVETGQ
+681 
-694 TTTATAA
+694 
-701 NNWTYEFTNLPKN
+701 
-714 KAGKAITYSVAEEA
+714 
-728 VAGYTSTL
+728 AGYTSTL
-736 NGYNLTNSRTPETV
+736 NGYNLTNSHTPETV

-810 ITYSVAEEAVQGYTS
+810 ITYSVAEEGVAGYNT

-904 SVAEET
+904 SVAEEA
-910 VAGYTASV
+910 VVGYTASV

-1028 KVWDDGQNQDGVRP
+1028 KVWDDGHNQDGLRP

-1105 AGVTTLTNHHRPEV
+1105 AGVTTLTNRHTPEV
-1119 TSLSGTKTWKDNN
+1119 TSVSGTKTWKDNN

-1157 VSAADNWSYSF
+1157 VSAADNWAYSF

-1190 EYSTQVEGYNLTN
+1190 EYSTQVEGFNLTN

-1244 SPVTLTAANNWVYTW
+1244 SPVTLTAADNWVYTW

>member
-43 QAQPEAEATEEPE
+43 QAQPEAEATEESE

-127 TVIEVPSTLAFTEVS
+127 TVIEVPSTLAFTEAS

-155 ATATIQPGART
+155 ANATIQPGART

-210 KQIPG
+210 KPIPG

-266 LKDEGLA
+266 LKDEGIA

-292 WVLQNGANAA
+292 WVLQNAANAA

-474 TVDVRGTKT
+474 TVDVRGTKS

-568 DVRGTKTWEDGDNQD
+568 
-583 GLRPE
+583 
-588 QITVKLLADGTETG
+588 
-602 QTTTATAANNWT
+602 
-614 YEFTN
+614 
-619 LPKNKAGQAISYSVA
+619 
-634 EEAVAGYTT
+634 
-643 KVNRYNLTNSHTPE
+643 
-657 TVSVQGT
+657 
-664 KTWEDG
+664 
-670 DNQDGLRPEQI
+670 
-681 TVKLLADGVETGQ
+681 
-694 TTTATAA
+694 
-701 NNWTYEFTNLPKN
+701 
-714 KAGKAITYSVAEEA
+714 
-728 VAGYTSTL
+728 
-736 NGYNLTNSRTPETV
+736 

-796 YEFSNL
+796 YEFTNL

-904 SVAEET
+904 SVAEEA
-910 VAGYTASV
+910 VVGYTASV

-968 AVANAANNWTY
+968 AVASAANNWTY

-992 ITYSVQ
+992 ITYSLQ

-1028 KVWDDGQNQDGVRP
+1028 KVWDDGQNQDGLRP

-1047 QLYADDQKYGDEISL
+1047 QLYADDQKYGDEVSL

-1091 AVPEGYQADQPSTQ
+1091 AVPQGYQADQPSTQ
-1105 AGVTTLTNHHRPEV
+1105 AGVTTLTNRHTPEV
-1119 TSLSGTKTWKDNN
+1119 TSVSGTKTWKDNN

-1157 VSAADNWSYSF
+1157 VSAADNWAYSF

-1397 KPEVTTFE
+1397 KPEVTSFE

-1519 LAGLMAMT
+1519 LAGLMAMI

>member
-43 QAQPEAEATEEPE
+43 QAQPEAEATEESE

-142 NFEVRDSSGQHVV
+142 NFEVRDSSGQNVV
-155 ATATIQPGART
+155 ANATIQPGART

-246 YIVAVN
+246 YILAVN

-292 WVLQNGANAA
+292 WVLQNAANAA
-302 GSYNITWDQ
+302 GSYNIAWDQ
-311 GNTGFTIDFGDLDT
+311 GNAGFTVDFGDLDT

-542 AEEAVTGYTSTVNGY
+542 AEEAVAGYTSTLNG
-557 DITNSHTPETV
+557 
-568 DVRGTKTWEDGDNQD
+568 
-583 GLRPE
+583 
-588 QITVKLLADGTETG
+588 
-602 QTTTATAANNWT
+602 
-614 YEFTN
+614 
-619 LPKNKAGQAISYSVA
+619 
-634 EEAVAGYTT
+634 
-643 KVNRYNLTNSHTPE
+643 YNLTNSHTPE
-657 TVSVQGT
+657 TVSIQGT

-714 KAGKAITYSVAEEA
+714 KAGKAITYSVAEE
-728 VAGYTSTL
+728 T
-736 NGYNLTNSRTPETV
+736 
-750 SIQGTK
+750 
-756 TWEDGD
+756 
-762 NQDGLRPEQITVKL
+762 
-776 LADGVETGQTTTAT
+776 
-790 AANNWT
+790 
-796 YEFSNL
+796 
-802 PKNKAGKA
+802 
-810 ITYSVAEEAVQGYTS
+810 VQGYTS

-904 SVAEET
+904 SVAEEA
-910 VAGYTASV
+910 VVGYTASV

-968 AVANAANNWTY
+968 AVAKAANNWTY

-992 ITYSVQ
+992 IAYSVQ

-1091 AVPEGYQADQPSTQ
+1091 SVPEGYQADQPSTQ
-1105 AGVTTLTNHHRPEV
+1105 AGVTTLTNHHTPEV
-1119 TSLSGTKTWKDNN
+1119 TSVSGTKTWKDNN

-1157 VSAADNWSYSF
+1157 VSAADNWAYSF

-1331 QLYADGQVVASQV
+1331 QLYADGQMVASQV

-1376 AGLDKAGYRPSYEA
+1376 AGLDKAGYRPSYDG
-1390 YNITNHY
+1390 YNIANHY
-1397 KPEVTTFE
+1397 KPEVTTLE

>member
-43 QAQPEAEATEEPE
+43 QAQPEAEATEESE
-56 EGLDSNLP
+56 EGLDPDLP

-210 KQIPG
+210 KPIPG

-292 WVLQNGANAA
+292 WVLQNAANAA
-302 GSYNITWDQ
+302 GSYNVTWDQ

-542 AEEAVTGYTSTVNGY
+542 AEEAVAGYTSTLNG
-557 DITNSHTPETV
+557 
-568 DVRGTKTWEDGDNQD
+568 
-583 GLRPE
+583 
-588 QITVKLLADGTETG
+588 
-602 QTTTATAANNWT
+602 
-614 YEFTN
+614 
-619 LPKNKAGQAISYSVA
+619 
-634 EEAVAGYTT
+634 
-643 KVNRYNLTNSHTPE
+643 YNLTNSHTPE
-657 TVSVQGT
+657 TVSIQGT

-728 VAGYTSTL
+728 VAGYNTKV
-736 NGYNLTNSRTPETV
+736 NGYNLTNSHTPEAV
-750 SIQGTK
+750 SVQGTK

-762 NQDGLRPEQITVKL
+762 N
-776 LADGVETGQTTTAT
+776 
-790 AANNWT
+790 
-796 YEFSNL
+796 
-802 PKNKAGKA
+802 
-810 ITYSVAEEAVQGYTS
+810 
-825 TVNGYD
+825 
-831 LTNNHATDL
+831 
-840 TSVSGTKTW
+840 
-849 QDNDDQDGLR
+849 QDGLR

-904 SVAEET
+904 SVAEEA
-910 VAGYTASV
+910 VVGYTASV

-1028 KVWDDGQNQDGVRP
+1028 KVWDDGQNQDGLRP

-1047 QLYADDQKYGDEISL
+1047 QLYADDQKYGDEVSL

-1091 AVPEGYQADQPSTQ
+1091 AVPEGYQADQPTTQ
-1105 AGVTTLTNHHRPEV
+1105 ATVTTLTNRHTPEV
-1119 TSLSGTKTWKDNN
+1119 TSVSGTKTWKDNN

-1259 SGLAEKANGK
+1259 SDLAEKANGK

-1397 KPEVTTFE
+1397 KPEVTSFE

-1459 GKEVVYTVEEVAV
+1459 GKEVVYTVEEVDV
-1472 PSGYSVTSS
+1472 PSGYSGTSS

>member
-43 QAQPEAEATEEPE
+43 QAQPEAEATEESE

-542 AEEAVTGYTSTVNGY
+542 AEEAV
-557 DITNSHTPETV
+557 
-568 DVRGTKTWEDGDNQD
+568 
-583 GLRPE
+583 
-588 QITVKLLADGTETG
+588 
-602 QTTTATAANNWT
+602 
-614 YEFTN
+614 
-619 LPKNKAGQAISYSVA
+619 
-634 EEAVAGYTT
+634 
-643 KVNRYNLTNSHTPE
+643 
-657 TVSVQGT
+657 
-664 KTWEDG
+664 
-670 DNQDGLRPEQI
+670 
-681 TVKLLADGVETGQ
+681 
-694 TTTATAA
+694 
-701 NNWTYEFTNLPKN
+701 
-714 KAGKAITYSVAEEA
+714 
-728 VAGYTSTL
+728 AGYTSTL
-736 NGYNLTNSRTPETV
+736 NGYNLTNSHTPETV

-810 ITYSVAEEAVQGYTS
+810 ITYSVAEEGVAGYNT

-849 QDNDDQDGLR
+849 QDNDNQDGLR

-904 SVAEET
+904 SVAEEA

-979 EFSNLPKNKAGKA
+979 EFSSLPKNKAGKA
-992 ITYSVQ
+992 ISYSVQ

-1028 KVWDDGQNQDGVRP
+1028 KVWDDGQNQDGLRP

-1047 QLYADDQKYGDEISL
+1047 QLYADDQKYGDEVSL

-1091 AVPEGYQADQPSTQ
+1091 AVPEGYQADQPTTQ
-1105 AGVTTLTNHHRPEV
+1105 ATVTTLTNHHTPEV
-1119 TSLSGTKTWKDNN
+1119 TSVSGTKTWKDNN

-1397 KPEVTTFE
+1397 KPEVTSFE

>member
-43 QAQPEAEATEEPE
+43 QAQPEAEATEESE

-405 ANKKVVGKIV
+405 ANKKVVGKMV

-542 AEEAVTGYTSTVNGY
+542 AEEAVAGYTSTLNG
-557 DITNSHTPETV
+557 
-568 DVRGTKTWEDGDNQD
+568 
-583 GLRPE
+583 
-588 QITVKLLADGTETG
+588 
-602 QTTTATAANNWT
+602 
-614 YEFTN
+614 
-619 LPKNKAGQAISYSVA
+619 
-634 EEAVAGYTT
+634 
-643 KVNRYNLTNSHTPE
+643 YNLTNSHTPE
-657 TVSVQGT
+657 TVSIQGT

-714 KAGKAITYSVAEEA
+714 KAGQAITYSVAEEAVAGYTTKVNGYNLTNSHTPETVSVQGTKTWEDGDNQDGLRPEQITLKLLADGVETGQTTTATAANNWTYEFSNLPKNKAGKAIIYSVAEEA

-736 NGYNLTNSRTPETV
+736 NGYNLTNSHTPETV

-790 AANNWT
+790 AANNWA
-796 YEFSNL
+796 YEFTNL

-849 QDNDDQDGLR
+849 QDNDDQDGIR

-904 SVAEET
+904 SVAEEA

-918 NGYNLTNSHTP
+918 NGYNIANSHTP

-979 EFSNLPKNKAGKA
+979 EFSSLPKNKAGKA
-992 ITYSVQ
+992 ISYSVQ

-1047 QLYADDQKYGDEISL
+1047 QLYADDQKYGDEVSL

-1091 AVPEGYQADQPSTQ
+1091 AVPEGYQADQPTTQ
-1105 AGVTTLTNHHRPEV
+1105 ATVTTLTNRHTPEV
-1119 TSLSGTKTWKDNN
+1119 TSVSGTKTWKDNN

-1446 WRHVFADLAKYQE
+1446 WRHVFADLDKYQE

>member
-43 QAQPEAEATEEPE
+43 QAQPEAEATEESE

-84 VVTRIYATTRD
+84 VVTRIYSTTRD

-634 EEAVAGYTT
+634 EEAVQGYTST
-643 KVNRYNLTNSHTPE
+643 VNGYDISNSHTPE

-701 NNWTYEFTNLPKN
+701 NNWTYEFSNLPKN

-736 NGYNLTNSRTPETV
+736 NGYNLTNSHTPETV

-810 ITYSVAEEAVQGYTS
+810 ITYSVAEEGVAGYNT

-904 SVAEET
+904 SVAEEAVT
-910 VAGYTASV
+910 GYTASV
-918 NGYNLTNSHTP
+918 NGYNISNSHTP

-942 NDNQDGVRPEQ
+942 NDNQDGVRPEK

-968 AVANAANNWTY
+968 AVASAANNWTY

-992 ITYSVQ
+992 ISYSVQ

-1028 KVWDDGQNQDGVRP
+1028 KVWDDGQNQDGLRP

-1076 EKAQGKAISYQAREV
+1076 EKAQGKDISYQAREV

-1105 AGVTTLTNHHRPEV
+1105 AGVTTLTNRHTPEV
-1119 TSLSGTKTWKDNN
+1119 TSVSGTKTWKDNN

-1157 VSAADNWSYSF
+1157 VSAADNWAYSF

-1331 QLYADGQVVASQV
+1331 QLYADGQMVASQV

-1397 KPEVTTFE
+1397 KPEVTSFE

>member
-43 QAQPEAEATEEPE
+43 QAQPEAEATEESE

-542 AEEAVTGYTSTVNGY
+542 AEEAVAGYTSTLNG
-557 DITNSHTPETV
+557 
-568 DVRGTKTWEDGDNQD
+568 
-583 GLRPE
+583 
-588 QITVKLLADGTETG
+588 
-602 QTTTATAANNWT
+602 
-614 YEFTN
+614 
-619 LPKNKAGQAISYSVA
+619 
-634 EEAVAGYTT
+634 
-643 KVNRYNLTNSHTPE
+643 YNLTNSHTPE
-657 TVSVQGT
+657 TVSIQGT

-701 NNWTYEFTNLPKN
+701 NNWTYEFSNLPKN
-714 KAGKAITYSVAEEA
+714 KAGQAITYSVAEEAVQGYTSTVKGYDISNSHTPETVSVQGSKTWEDGDNQDGLRPEQITVKLLANGVETGQTTTATAANNWTYEFSNLPKNKAGQAITYSVAEEA
-728 VAGYTSTL
+728 VAGYTTKV
-736 NGYNLTNSRTPETV
+736 NGYNLTNSHTPETV

-810 ITYSVAEEAVQGYTS
+810 ITYSVAEEGVAGYNT

-904 SVAEET
+904 SVAEEA
-910 VAGYTASV
+910 VVGYTASV

-968 AVANAANNWTY
+968 AVASAANNWTY

-992 ITYSVQ
+992 ITYSLQ

-1028 KVWDDGQNQDGVRP
+1028 KVWDDGQNQDGLRP

-1047 QLYADDQKYGDEISL
+1047 QLYADDQKYGDEVSL

-1091 AVPEGYQADQPSTQ
+1091 AVPQGYQADQPSTQ
-1105 AGVTTLTNHHRPEV
+1105 AGVTTLTNRHTPEV
-1119 TSLSGTKTWKDNN
+1119 TSVSGTKTWKDNN

-1157 VSAADNWSYSF
+1157 VSAADNWAYSF

-1203 SHTPGQTS
+1203 NHTPGQTS

-1316 DANNQDGKRPESVTV
+1316 DANNQDGKRPEAVTV

-1397 KPEVTTFE
+1397 KPEVTNFE

>member
-43 QAQPEAEATEEPE
+43 QAQPEAEATEESE
-56 EGLDSNLP
+56 EGLDPDLP

-210 KQIPG
+210 KPIPG

-292 WVLQNGANAA
+292 WVLQNAANAA
-302 GSYNITWDQ
+302 GSYNVTWDQ

-542 AEEAVTGYTSTVNGY
+542 AEEAVAGYTSTLNG
-557 DITNSHTPETV
+557 
-568 DVRGTKTWEDGDNQD
+568 
-583 GLRPE
+583 
-588 QITVKLLADGTETG
+588 
-602 QTTTATAANNWT
+602 
-614 YEFTN
+614 
-619 LPKNKAGQAISYSVA
+619 
-634 EEAVAGYTT
+634 
-643 KVNRYNLTNSHTPE
+643 YNLTNSHTPE
-657 TVSVQGT
+657 TVSIQGT

-728 VAGYTSTL
+728 VAGYNTKV
-736 NGYNLTNSRTPETV
+736 NGYNLTNSHTPEAV
-750 SIQGTK
+750 SVQGTK

-762 NQDGLRPEQITVKL
+762 N
-776 LADGVETGQTTTAT
+776 
-790 AANNWT
+790 
-796 YEFSNL
+796 
-802 PKNKAGKA
+802 
-810 ITYSVAEEAVQGYTS
+810 
-825 TVNGYD
+825 
-831 LTNNHATDL
+831 
-840 TSVSGTKTW
+840 
-849 QDNDDQDGLR
+849 QDGLR

-904 SVAEET
+904 SVAEEA

-968 AVANAANNWTY
+968 AVAKAANNWTY

-992 ITYSVQ
+992 IAYSVQ

-1091 AVPEGYQADQPSTQ
+1091 AVPEGYQADQPTTQ
-1105 AGVTTLTNHHRPEV
+1105 ATVTTLTNRHTPEV
-1119 TSLSGTKTWKDNN
+1119 TSVSGTKTWKDNN

-1376 AGLDKAGYRPSYEA
+1376 AGLDKAGYRPSYDG
-1390 YNITNHY
+1390 YNIANHY

-1428 YADGKAF
+1428 YANGKAF

-1459 GKEVVYTVEEVAV
+1459 GKEVVYTVEEVDV
-1472 PSGYSVTSS
+1472 PSGYSGTSS

>member
-43 QAQPEAEATEEPE
+43 QAQPEAEATEESE

-542 AEEAVTGYTSTVNGY
+542 AEEAVAGYTSTLNGY
-557 DITNSHTPETV
+557 NLTNSHTPETV
-568 DVRGTKTWEDGDNQD
+568 SIQGTKTWEDGDNQD

-619 LPKNKAGQAISYSVA
+619 LPKNKAGKAISYSVA
-634 EEAVAGYTT
+634 EEAVAGYNT
-643 KVNRYNLTNSHTPE
+643 
-657 TVSVQGT
+657 
-664 KTWEDG
+664 
-670 DNQDGLRPEQI
+670 
-681 TVKLLADGVETGQ
+681 
-694 TTTATAA
+694 
-701 NNWTYEFTNLPKN
+701 
-714 KAGKAITYSVAEEA
+714 
-728 VAGYTSTL
+728 
-736 NGYNLTNSRTPETV
+736 
-750 SIQGTK
+750 
-756 TWEDGD
+756 
-762 NQDGLRPEQITVKL
+762 
-776 LADGVETGQTTTAT
+776 
-790 AANNWT
+790 
-796 YEFSNL
+796 
-802 PKNKAGKA
+802 
-810 ITYSVAEEAVQGYTS
+810 

-904 SVAEET
+904 SVAEEA

-918 NGYNLTNSHTP
+918 NGYNIANSHTP

-968 AVANAANNWTY
+968 AVASAANNWTY

-992 ITYSVQ
+992 ITYSLQ

-1028 KVWDDGQNQDGVRP
+1028 KVWDDGQNQDGLRP

-1047 QLYADDQKYGDEISL
+1047 QLYADDQKYGDEVSL

-1091 AVPEGYQADQPSTQ
+1091 AVPQGYQADQPSTQ
-1105 AGVTTLTNHHRPEV
+1105 AGVTTLTNRHTPEV
-1119 TSLSGTKTWKDNN
+1119 TSVSGTKTWKDNN

-1157 VSAADNWSYSF
+1157 VSAADNWAYSF

-1236 YADGVASG
+1236 YGDGVASG

-1331 QLYADGQVVASQV
+1331 QLYADGQMVASQV

-1376 AGLDKAGYRPSYEA
+1376 AGLDKAGYRPSYDG
-1390 YNITNHY
+1390 YNIANHY
-1397 KPEVTTFE
+1397 KPEVTTLE

-1428 YADGKAF
+1428 YANGKAF

>member
-43 QAQPEAEATEEPE
+43 QAQPEAEATEESE

-542 AEEAVTGYTSTVNGY
+542 AEEAV
-557 DITNSHTPETV
+557 
-568 DVRGTKTWEDGDNQD
+568 
-583 GLRPE
+583 
-588 QITVKLLADGTETG
+588 
-602 QTTTATAANNWT
+602 
-614 YEFTN
+614 
-619 LPKNKAGQAISYSVA
+619 
-634 EEAVAGYTT
+634 AGYTT
-643 KVNRYNLTNSHTPE
+643 KVNGYNLTNSH
-657 TVSVQGT
+657 
-664 KTWEDG
+664 
-670 DNQDGLRPEQI
+670 
-681 TVKLLADGVETGQ
+681 
-694 TTTATAA
+694 
-701 NNWTYEFTNLPKN
+701 
-714 KAGKAITYSVAEEA
+714 
-728 VAGYTSTL
+728 
-736 NGYNLTNSRTPETV
+736 TPETV

-810 ITYSVAEEAVQGYTS
+810 ISYSVAEEAVAGYNT

-904 SVAEET
+904 SVAEEA

-918 NGYNLTNSHTP
+918 NGYNIANSHTP

-968 AVANAANNWTY
+968 AVAKAANNWTY
-979 EFSNLPKNKAGKA
+979 EFSNLPKNKAGQA

-1091 AVPEGYQADQPSTQ
+1091 SVPEGYQADQPTTQ
-1105 AGVTTLTNHHRPEV
+1105 ATVTTLTNHHTPEV

-1157 VSAADNWSYSF
+1157 VSAADNWAYSF

-1203 SHTPGQTS
+1203 RHTPGQTS

-1376 AGLDKAGYRPSYEA
+1376 AGLDKAGYRPSYDG
-1390 YNITNHY
+1390 YNIANHY

-1459 GKEVVYTVEEVAV
+1459 GKEVVYTVAEVAV

-1527 GLGILWGTKRRQA
+1527 GLGILWGAKRRQA

>member
-43 QAQPEAEATEEPE
+43 QAQPEAEATEESE

-246 YIVAVN
+246 YILAVN

-292 WVLQNGANAA
+292 WVLQNAANAA

-311 GNTGFTIDFGDLDT
+311 GNAGFTVDFGDLDT

-542 AEEAVTGYTSTVNGY
+542 AEEAVAGYTSTLNG
-557 DITNSHTPETV
+557 
-568 DVRGTKTWEDGDNQD
+568 
-583 GLRPE
+583 
-588 QITVKLLADGTETG
+588 
-602 QTTTATAANNWT
+602 
-614 YEFTN
+614 
-619 LPKNKAGQAISYSVA
+619 
-634 EEAVAGYTT
+634 
-643 KVNRYNLTNSHTPE
+643 YNLTNSHTPE
-657 TVSVQGT
+657 TVSIQGT

-714 KAGKAITYSVAEEA
+714 KAGKAISYSVAEEA
-728 VAGYTSTL
+728 VAGYNT
-736 NGYNLTNSRTPETV
+736 
-750 SIQGTK
+750 
-756 TWEDGD
+756 
-762 NQDGLRPEQITVKL
+762 
-776 LADGVETGQTTTAT
+776 
-790 AANNWT
+790 
-796 YEFSNL
+796 
-802 PKNKAGKA
+802 
-810 ITYSVAEEAVQGYTS
+810 

-904 SVAEET
+904 SVAEEA
-910 VAGYTASV
+910 VVGYTASV

-968 AVANAANNWTY
+968 AVASAANNWTY

-992 ITYSVQ
+992 ITYSLQ

-1028 KVWDDGQNQDGVRP
+1028 KVWDDGQNQDGLRP

-1047 QLYADDQKYGDEISL
+1047 QLYADDQKYGDEVSL

-1091 AVPEGYQADQPSTQ
+1091 AVPQGYQADQPSTQ
-1105 AGVTTLTNHHRPEV
+1105 AGVTTLTNRHTPEV
-1119 TSLSGTKTWKDNN
+1119 TSVSGTKTWKDNN

-1157 VSAADNWSYSF
+1157 VSAADNWAYSF

-1397 KPEVTTFE
+1397 KPEVTSFE

-1428 YADGKAF
+1428 YTDGKAF

-1519 LAGLMAMT
+1519 LAGLVAMT

>member
-43 QAQPEAEATEEPE
+43 QAQPEAEATEESE
-56 EGLDSNLP
+56 EGLDPDLP

-542 AEEAVTGYTSTVNGY
+542 AEEAVAGYTSTLNG
-557 DITNSHTPETV
+557 
-568 DVRGTKTWEDGDNQD
+568 
-583 GLRPE
+583 
-588 QITVKLLADGTETG
+588 
-602 QTTTATAANNWT
+602 
-614 YEFTN
+614 
-619 LPKNKAGQAISYSVA
+619 
-634 EEAVAGYTT
+634 
-643 KVNRYNLTNSHTPE
+643 YNLTNSHTPE
-657 TVSVQGT
+657 TVSIQGT

-714 KAGKAITYSVAEEA
+714 KAGKAISYSVAEEA
-728 VAGYTSTL
+728 VAGYNT
-736 NGYNLTNSRTPETV
+736 
-750 SIQGTK
+750 
-756 TWEDGD
+756 
-762 NQDGLRPEQITVKL
+762 
-776 LADGVETGQTTTAT
+776 
-790 AANNWT
+790 
-796 YEFSNL
+796 
-802 PKNKAGKA
+802 
-810 ITYSVAEEAVQGYTS
+810 

-904 SVAEET
+904 SVAEEA

-992 ITYSVQ
+992 ISYSVQ

-1028 KVWDDGQNQDGVRP
+1028 KVWDDGQNQDGLRP

-1091 AVPEGYQADQPSTQ
+1091 AVPEGYQADQPTTQ
-1105 AGVTTLTNHHRPEV
+1105 ATVTTLTNRHTPEV
-1119 TSLSGTKTWKDNN
+1119 TSVSGTKTWKDNN

-1157 VSAADNWSYSF
+1157 VSAADNWAYSF

-1284 TSTTSQVSP
+1284 TSTTSQESP

-1472 PSGYSVTSS
+1472 PSGYSVTNS

>member
-43 QAQPEAEATEEPE
+43 QAQPEAEATEESE

-292 WVLQNGANAA
+292 WVLQNAANAG

-542 AEEAVTGYTSTVNGY
+542 AEEAV
-557 DITNSHTPETV
+557 
-568 DVRGTKTWEDGDNQD
+568 
-583 GLRPE
+583 
-588 QITVKLLADGTETG
+588 
-602 QTTTATAANNWT
+602 
-614 YEFTN
+614 
-619 LPKNKAGQAISYSVA
+619 
-634 EEAVAGYTT
+634 
-643 KVNRYNLTNSHTPE
+643 
-657 TVSVQGT
+657 
-664 KTWEDG
+664 
-670 DNQDGLRPEQI
+670 
-681 TVKLLADGVETGQ
+681 
-694 TTTATAA
+694 
-701 NNWTYEFTNLPKN
+701 
-714 KAGKAITYSVAEEA
+714 
-728 VAGYTSTL
+728 AGYTSTL
-736 NGYNLTNSRTPETV
+736 NGYNLTNSHTPETV

-810 ITYSVAEEAVQGYTS
+810 ITYSVAEEGVAGYNT

-904 SVAEET
+904 SVAEEA

-968 AVANAANNWTY
+968 AVAKAANNWTY

-1028 KVWDDGQNQDGVRP
+1028 KVWDDGQNQDGLRP

-1047 QLYADDQKYGDEISL
+1047 QLYADDQKYGDEVSL

-1091 AVPEGYQADQPSTQ
+1091 AVPEGYQADQPTTQ
-1105 AGVTTLTNHHRPEV
+1105 ATVTTLTNRHTPEV
-1119 TSLSGTKTWKDNN
+1119 TSMSGTKTWKDNN

-1157 VSAADNWSYSF
+1157 VSAADNWAYSF

-1376 AGLDKAGYRPSYEA
+1376 AGLDKAGYRPSYDG
-1390 YNITNHY
+1390 YNIANHY
-1397 KPEVTTFE
+1397 KTEVTTFE

-1519 LAGLMAMT
+1519 LAGFMAMT

>member
-43 QAQPEAEATEEPE
+43 QAQPEAEATEESE

-405 ANKKVVGKIV
+405 ANKKVVGKMV

-542 AEEAVTGYTSTVNGY
+542 AEEAVAGYTSTLNGY
-557 DITNSHTPETV
+557 NLTNSHTPETV
-568 DVRGTKTWEDGDNQD
+568 SIQGTKTWEDGDNQD

-588 QITVKLLADGTETG
+588 QITVKLLADGVETG

-619 LPKNKAGQAISYSVA
+619 LPKNKAGQAITYSVA

-643 KVNRYNLTNSHTPE
+643 KVNGYNLTNSHTPETVSVQGTKTWEDGDNQDGLRPEQITLKLLADGVETGQTTTATAANNWTYEFSNLPKNKAGKAIIYSVAEEAVAGYTSTLNGYNLTNSHTPE

-701 NNWTYEFTNLPKN
+701 NNWAYEFT
-714 KAGKAITYSVAEEA
+714 
-728 VAGYTSTL
+728 
-736 NGYNLTNSRTPETV
+736 
-750 SIQGTK
+750 
-756 TWEDGD
+756 
-762 NQDGLRPEQITVKL
+762 
-776 LADGVETGQTTTAT
+776 
-790 AANNWT
+790 
-796 YEFSNL
+796 NL

-849 QDNDDQDGLR
+849 QDNDDQDGIR

-904 SVAEET
+904 SVAEEA

-918 NGYNLTNSHTP
+918 NGYNIANSHTP

-979 EFSNLPKNKAGKA
+979 EFSSLPKNKAGKA
-992 ITYSVQ
+992 ISYSVQ

-1047 QLYADDQKYGDEISL
+1047 QLYADDQKYGDEVSL

-1091 AVPEGYQADQPSTQ
+1091 AVPEGYQADQPTTQ
-1105 AGVTTLTNHHRPEV
+1105 ATVTTLTNRHTPEV
-1119 TSLSGTKTWKDNN
+1119 TSVSGTKTWKDNN

-1446 WRHVFADLAKYQE
+1446 WRHVFADLDKYQE

>member
-29 VAAPQ
+29 VAVPQ

-43 QAQPEAEATEEPE
+43 QAQPEAEATEESE

-542 AEEAVTGYTSTVNGY
+542 AEEAV
-557 DITNSHTPETV
+557 
-568 DVRGTKTWEDGDNQD
+568 
-583 GLRPE
+583 
-588 QITVKLLADGTETG
+588 
-602 QTTTATAANNWT
+602 
-614 YEFTN
+614 
-619 LPKNKAGQAISYSVA
+619 
-634 EEAVAGYTT
+634 
-643 KVNRYNLTNSHTPE
+643 
-657 TVSVQGT
+657 
-664 KTWEDG
+664 
-670 DNQDGLRPEQI
+670 
-681 TVKLLADGVETGQ
+681 
-694 TTTATAA
+694 
-701 NNWTYEFTNLPKN
+701 
-714 KAGKAITYSVAEEA
+714 
-728 VAGYTSTL
+728 AGYTSTL
-736 NGYNLTNSRTPETV
+736 NGYNLTNSHTPETV

-810 ITYSVAEEAVQGYTS
+810 ISYSVAEEAVAGYNT

-904 SVAEET
+904 SVAEEA

-968 AVANAANNWTY
+968 AVAKAANNWTY

-992 ITYSVQ
+992 IAYSVQ

-1091 AVPEGYQADQPSTQ
+1091 AVPEGYQADQPTTQ
-1105 AGVTTLTNHHRPEV
+1105 ATVTTLTNRHTPEV
-1119 TSLSGTKTWKDNN
+1119 TSVSGTKTWKDNN

-1397 KPEVTTFE
+1397 KPEVTSFE

-1519 LAGLMAMT
+1519 LASLMAMT

>member
-43 QAQPEAEATEEPE
+43 QAQPEAEATEESE

-568 DVRGTKTWEDGDNQD
+568 SIQGTKTWEDGDNQD

-588 QITVKLLADGTETG
+588 QITVKLLADGVETG

-643 KVNRYNLTNSHTPE
+643 KVNGYNLTNSHTPE

-968 AVANAANNWTY
+968 AVAKAANNWTY

-1376 AGLDKAGYRPSYEA
+1376 VGLDKAGYRPSYDG
-1390 YNITNHY
+1390 YNIANHY
-1397 KPEVTTFE
+1397 KPEVTSFE

>member
-1 MKKWQYYLTLLVL
+1 M
-14 LLSSVLSPVSAWAQE
+14 
-29 VAAPQ
+29 
-34 ETSALVGDS
+34 
-43 QAQPEAEATEEPE
+43 
-56 EGLDSNLP
+56 
-64 SDVDLDELIRQA
+64 
-76 PNVKAVPN
+76 
-84 VVTRIYATTRD
+84 
-95 GKPITKNLLKWEA
+95 
-108 FRINVDFTLPNNV
+108 
-121 IKAGDT
+121 
-127 TVIEVPSTLAFTEVS
+127 
-142 NFEVRDSSGQHVV
+142 
-155 ATATIQPGART
+155 
-166 VTLTYTSYAQNNSDI
+166 
-181 TGNLFFYARINHA
+181 
-194 EVTEKGNVDL
+194 
-204 NFVVEN
+204 
-210 KQIPG
+210 
-215 GSVPFEGAPIPK
+215 
-227 GNPMDKS
+227 
-234 GWQLPGQPNKIR
+234 
-246 YIVAVN
+246 
-252 RRGEQRKHVVIRDY
+252 
-266 LKDEGLA
+266 
-273 IDQSSVSITKG
+273 
-284 HWVYQNGG
+284 
-292 WVLQNGANAA
+292 
-302 GSYNITWDQ
+302 
-311 GNTGFTIDFGDLDT
+311 
-325 QTGFEIL
+325 
-332 YTVNIPY
+332 
-339 DAADGEK
+339 
-346 FGNYAA
+346 
-352 MNDANG
+352 
-358 TVAYTNYDYSY
+358 
-369 SIAGGNAEGYTF
+369 
-381 VVKVHKHDGQGK
+381 
-393 DLAGAEFEVVRD
+393 
-405 ANKKVVGKIV
+405 
-415 TDAQGNG
+415 
-422 QVAGLLRDA
+422 
-431 YTLREIKAPDGY
+431 
-443 QLSNEEIKIQGGD
+443 
-456 FGADK
+456 
-461 SVLKQVVNVPAVT
+461 
-474 TVDVRGTKT
+474 
-483 WSDAENQD
+483 
-491 GLRPEQVTIKLL
+491 
-503 ANGTETGQTT
+503 
-513 TATAANGWTYEFTGL
+513 
-528 DAKDAQGQAITYSV
+528 
-542 AEEAVTGYTSTVNGY
+542 NGY

-568 DVRGTKTWEDGDNQD
+568 DVR
-583 GLRPE
+583 
-588 QITVKLLADGTETG
+588 
-602 QTTTATAANNWT
+602 
-614 YEFTN
+614 
-619 LPKNKAGQAISYSVA
+619 
-634 EEAVAGYTT
+634 
-643 KVNRYNLTNSHTPE
+643 
-657 TVSVQGT
+657 
-664 KTWEDG
+664 
-670 DNQDGLRPEQI
+670 
-681 TVKLLADGVETGQ
+681 
-694 TTTATAA
+694 
-701 NNWTYEFTNLPKN
+701 
-714 KAGKAITYSVAEEA
+714 
-728 VAGYTSTL
+728 
-736 NGYNLTNSRTPETV
+736 
-750 SIQGTK
+750 GTK

-810 ITYSVAEEAVQGYTS
+810 ISYSVAEEAVAGYNT

-849 QDNDDQDGLR
+849 EDNDDQDGLR

-904 SVAEET
+904 SVAEEA

-918 NGYNLTNSHTP
+918 NGYNIANSHTP

-992 ITYSVQ
+992 IAYSVQ

-1028 KVWDDGQNQDGVRP
+1028 KVWDDGQNQDGLRP

-1105 AGVTTLTNHHRPEV
+1105 AGVTTLTNRHTPEV
-1119 TSLSGTKTWKDNN
+1119 TSVSGTKTWKDNN

-1157 VSAADNWSYSF
+1157 VSAADNWAYSF

-1397 KPEVTTFE
+1397 KPEVTSFE